1 MREIQ
6 HTIDFVLRAA
16 LPNKTAY
23 CMASKEKE
31 ELLKQVQELLDKSYI
46 RDSISHCAV
55 FALLNPKKDCSWRV
69 FVDSRAINKI
79 TIKYALQFLDWMT
92 C

>member
-1 MREIQ
+1 MQEIQ
-6 HTIDFVLRAA
+6 HAIDFVLRAA

-23 CMASKEKE
+23 CMAPKEKE

-46 RDSISHCAV
+46 RDSISRCAEC
-55 FALLNPKKDCSWRV
+55 ALLNPQKDGSWRM